1 VLSYEAARAKIIEV
15 LRARSATPSTES
27 IEFSPCPPNDLS
39 RALGRVLAEDIS
51 ADRNYPPF
59 DRATRDG
66 FAVRAADVAQAGAK
80 LTVIGESRAGVA
92 FDGAV
97 SAGQC
102 VSIMTGATVP
112 RGADAVVMQEYTRV
126 EGNSVTA
133 NEASATLAIRNS
145 AIGSSLTG
153 SSVIFERAARAGQ
166 NFVPA
171 GKEIHAGDV
180 VVARGAKL
188 GYAEL
193 AMTAQIGR
201 SKLIAYHRPR
211 VAILSTGDEVVA
223 VEQTPGPF
231 QIRNSNSVS
240 LAAQTSL
247 AGAEPVML
255 GNAPDDVD
263 ELRRRIERGFE
274 ADLLVLSGGVS
285 VGKYDFVEQVLRELG
300 AEFFFDAIAIRPG
313 KPAVFG
319 WCRGKPVFGLPGNP
333 VSTMVTFELL
343 VVPAI
348 DTLRGRESQPL
359 PIFKAKLARAVDE
372 KAPMAHFLPGRV
384 SWLGGEPVVEDLTW
398 EGSGDIGSVV
408 RGNCFLVVHE
418 TKLKLAAGDWV
429 DVLPRRGIF

>member
-1 VLSYEAARAKIIEV
+1 MLSYEAARAKVVEV
-15 LRARSATPSTES
+15 LRARAATPSTES
-27 IEFSPCPPNDLS
+27 IEFSPCPPNELS
-39 RALGRVLAEDIS
+39 RSLGRVLAEDVS

-66 FAVRAADVAQAGAK
+66 FAVRAADVAQPGAK

-102 VSIMTGATVP
+102 VSIMTGAAVP
-112 RGADAVVMQEYTRV
+112 RGADAVVMLEHARV
-126 EGNSVTA
+126 EGT
-133 NEASATLAIRNS
+133 
-145 AIGSSLTG
+145 
-153 SSVIFERAARAGQ
+153 SVIFDRVVRAGQ

-171 GKEIHAGDV
+171 GKEIRAGDV
-180 VVARGAKL
+180 VVVRGSKL

-193 AMTAQIGR
+193 AMAAQVGR
-201 SKLIAYHRPR
+201 SKVIAYRRPR

-223 VEQTPGPF
+223 VEQAPGPF

-240 LAAQTSL
+240 LAAQISL
-247 AGAEPVML
+247 AGADAVML
-255 GNAPDDVD
+255 GNAPDEVG
-263 ELRRRIERGFE
+263 ELRRRIERGLE
-274 ADLLVLSGGVS
+274 ADVLVLSGGVS

-348 DTLRGRESQPL
+348 DILSGLDPQPL
-359 PIFKAKLARAVDE
+359 PIFKAKLTRAVDE
-372 KAPMAHFLPGRV
+372 KAPMAHFLPARV
-384 SWLGGEPVVEDLTW
+384 SWRDGEPVVEDLTW

-418 TKLKLAAGDWV
+418 TKLKLAVGEWV